1 MMQFLNYLLALIISF
16 SGLIIGLA
24 LAIIAKEE
32 ISPGKKYFIF
42 LQKAILLL
50 IFIFLIYFLKLNLIN
65 WIIVLLFIFIY
76 LIKYQW
82 NKKINESFYI
92 YLILSIIFYISSKS
106 LNLFIIESSLI
117 FLYGLPTG
125 TLSTAKNKKE
135 SIINILKNMLFI
147 ILAIILFFL
156 F

>member
-1 MMQFLNYLLALIISF
+1 MNVLNYSLAAIISYLGL
-16 SGLIIGLA
+16 SIGLI

-32 ISPGKKYFIF
+32 LKAGKKYFIL

-50 IFIFLIYFLKLNLIN
+50 IFIFLIYFLKFNLIN
-65 WIIVLLFIFIY
+65 LIIVLLFIFIY
-76 LIKYQW
+76 LIKYYW
-82 NKKINESFYI
+82 NKRINESFYI

-125 TLSTAKNKKE
+125 TLLTTKNKKE